1 MDTKEVLR
9 NVVDY
14 LNSHYNQDS
23 EDYCIIRGARPDTFK
38 CGEHVAVSLWAC
50 GAIVCIGDILYFIQE
65 DDGYWF
71 LEDNENPSQG
81 RFSIGWAESFTEAM
95 TRFMDFVKENGEPV
109 YFSGI
114 EKKIVCHY
122 RM

>member
-38 CGEHVAVSLWAC
+38 CGEHVAVSLWVC

-71 LEDNENPSQG
+71 LDESGEAVQDN
-81 RFSIGWAESFTEAM
+81 FSIGWAKSFIEALE
-95 TRFMDFVKENGEPV
+95 RLMDFVKENGEPV

>member
-1 MDTKEVLR
+1 MDTKEVLG
-9 NVVDY
+9 NVVGY

-23 EDYCIIRGARPDTFK
+23 EDYCIFRGARPDTFK
-38 CGEHVAVSLWAC
+38 YGEHVAVSLWAC
-50 GAIVCIGDILYFIQE
+50 GAIVCVYDILYFIQE

-71 LEDNENPSQG
+71 LDESGEAVQDH
-81 RFSIGWAESFTEAM
+81 FSIGWAESFTEAM
-95 TRFMDFVKENGEPV
+95 TRLMDFVKENGEPV